1 MKHETDKEALYH
13 LKQQLDQVILR
24 LKESSAT
31 IERSSESIHASSETL
46 HDATTKTLSH
56 IPVFEEMQDHLVS
69 HIHESITESMEN
81 SINDLADETLSF
93 LKTNLIDTVNGLN
106 REIQDVMTTLTK
118 VKTKEHSYRARS
130 LIKRGLIL
138 GGISIFCGML
148 GAMIGVWAYMKWVL
162 PQHELY
168 YEYGKT
174 WKAAYDGLS
183 EGDRKR
189 ILDIFKHQKR

>member
-24 LKESSAT
+24 LKESSST
-31 IERSSESIHASSETL
+31 IERSSESIHSSSEIL

-56 IPVFEEMQDHLVS
+56 IPVFEEMQDHLMS

-106 REIQDVMTTLTK
+106 REIQDATIALTK
-118 VKTKEHSYRARS
+118 VKTKENSYRTRA
-130 LIKRGLIL
+130 LIRRDLIL
-138 GGISIFCGML
+138 GGISILCGTL
-148 GAMIGVWAYMKWVL
+148 GAMIGVGAYMRWVL

-189 ILDIFKHQKR
+189 ILDIFKHHKR

>member
-24 LKESSAT
+24 LKESSST

-56 IPVFEEMQDHLVS
+56 ISVFEEMQDHLVS
-69 HIHESITESMEN
+69 NIHESITESMEN

-106 REIQDVMTTLTK
+106 QEIQDATTALKK
-118 VKTKEHSYRARS
+118 VKTQEHSYRARV
-130 LIKRGLIL
+130 LIKRSLIL
-138 GGISIFCGML
+138 GGISIICGTL
-148 GAMIGVWAYMKWVL
+148 GAMIGIWAYMKWVL

-174 WKAAYDGLS
+174 WKSAYDGLS